1 MNCCTTTTKSQY
13 EASVFFYGL
22 RLAFASDKRDFVI
35 SVMPSGE
42 LLLIVRFIPQR
53 QFCSPKMAH

>member
-22 RLAFASDKRDFVI
+22 RLAFASDKKDFAIGVT
-35 SVMPSGE
+35 PS
-42 LLLIVRFIPQR
+42 QA
-53 QFCSPKMAH
+53 CAKW